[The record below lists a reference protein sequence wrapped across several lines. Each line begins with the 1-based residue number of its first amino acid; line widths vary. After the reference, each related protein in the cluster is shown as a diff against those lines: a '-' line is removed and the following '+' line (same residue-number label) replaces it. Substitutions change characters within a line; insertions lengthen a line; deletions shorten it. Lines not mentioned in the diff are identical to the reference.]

1 MMRRFGL
8 IRRSKERYS
17 DESSDEEEEEN
28 GIGRRGG
35 KLKLAPINEQG
46 FYQFEAKLM

>member
-17 DESSDEEEEEN
+17 DESSDEEEEEEN

-35 KLKLAPINEQG
+35 KLKLAPIDEQG
-46 FYQFEAKLM
+46 FLQF